1 MYRYTAIVNVKY
13 DDNGKRVTPS
23 QFVCAGIDT
32 RININMVC
40 CSAVAECETDTQ
52 FVDWV
57 SELKEF
63 TQDVMRPAC
72 VDPKAE
78 TPLETRAKLWWI
90 P

>member
-13 DDNGKRVTPS
+13 DDNGERVTPS
-23 QFVCAGIDT
+23 GFVCADIDT

-52 FVDWV
+52 FEQWL

-63 TQDVMRPAC
+63 TQSVMRPEC
-72 VDPKAE
+72 RSLNE
-78 TPLETRAKLWWI
+78 TGLEARARLWWV